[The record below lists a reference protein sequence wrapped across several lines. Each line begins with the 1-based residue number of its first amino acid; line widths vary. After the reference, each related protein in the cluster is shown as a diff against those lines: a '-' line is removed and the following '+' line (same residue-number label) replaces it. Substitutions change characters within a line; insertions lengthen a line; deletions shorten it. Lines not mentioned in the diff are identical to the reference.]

1 MNVREERSAKN
12 EALLREVNE
21 RIEEV
26 GNRLQVLPDGQLLEF
41 RCECGRTACED
52 FISMAVEAYE
62 HVRADNDRFVVVPGH
77 EDEKIERVVE
87 RAERY
92 VIVDKR
98 PNAERFV
105 GADGKPDSG
114 A

>member
-1 MNVREERSAKN
+1 VDAREERAARN

-26 GNRLQVLPDGQLLEF
+26 GKRLQVLPDDHSLDF
-41 RCECGRTACED
+41 RCECGRSDCDAMV
-52 FISMAVEAYE
+52 SMTVGEYE
-62 HVRADNDRFVVVPGH
+62 HVREENDRFAVVLGH
-77 EDEKIERVVE
+77 EDEQIERVVE
-87 RAERY
+87 RADGY
-92 VIVDKR
+92 LIVDKL
-98 PNAERFV
+98 PQAERFV